1 MKDAKGFTRTVGG
14 RVVGLSAVRV
24 DVRGGEA
31 NRECGGGPV
40 TTGEVGIVVGY
51 SEGRTETS
59 GGKHGTQWEGGTLA
73 ERWTLVDPGW
83 LGTASGVRAASMG
96 GVNFSEGRDFINW
109 HASP

>member
-1 MKDAKGFTRTVGG
+1 MKDAKGFTITVGG

-31 NRECGGGPV
+31 NRECGGGQV
-40 TTGEVGIVVGY
+40 TTGEGGIVVGY
-51 SEGRTETS
+51 SEGQTETS
-59 GGKHGTQWEGGTLA
+59 GEVHGTQWEGGTLA

-96 GVNFSEGRDFINW
+96 GVKSEGWDFINW

>member
-40 TTGEVGIVVGY
+40 TTGEVGIVVG
-51 SEGRTETS
+51 
-59 GGKHGTQWEGGTLA
+59 
-73 ERWTLVDPGW
+73 
-83 LGTASGVRAASMG
+83 
-96 GVNFSEGRDFINW
+96 
-109 HASP
+109 

>member
-1 MKDAKGFTRTVGG
+1 MKDAKGFTRAVGG

-24 DVRGGEA
+24 EVRGGEA
-31 NRECGGGPV
+31 NRECGGAPV

-83 LGTASGVRAASMG
+83 LGTASGVRTGS
-96 GVNFSEGRDFINW
+96 
-109 HASP
+109 

>member
-14 RVVGLSAVRV
+14 RGVGLSSVRV
-24 DVRGGEA
+24 GVRGGEA
-31 NRECGGGPV
+31 NRECGGGQV

-51 SEGRTETS
+51 SEGQTKPS
-59 GGKHGTQWEGGTLA
+59 GGMHGTQWEGGTLA
-73 ERWTLVDPGW
+73 ARWTLVEPGW

-96 GVNFSEGRDFINW
+96 GVNSEGRDFINW